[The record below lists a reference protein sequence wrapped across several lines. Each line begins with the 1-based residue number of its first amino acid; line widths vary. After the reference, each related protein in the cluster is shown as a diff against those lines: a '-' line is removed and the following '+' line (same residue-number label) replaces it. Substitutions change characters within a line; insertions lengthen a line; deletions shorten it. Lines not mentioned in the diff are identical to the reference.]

1 MPVLDLGKC
10 NYCGLCVSVCY
21 CNVLV
26 VIDEVLTVVET
37 ERCDWCTDC
46 EAVCPT
52 EAISC
57 PFDIVIENPV
67 R

>member
-10 NYCGLCVSVCY
+10 NYCELCVSVCY

-37 ERCDWCTDC
+37 ESCDWFTDC

-52 EAISC
+52 GAISC
-57 PFDIVIENPV
+57 PFDTVIGNPV